1 MAKLRANHAQVN
13 PHPYPC
19 VGFAIFDRE
28 LKLVSLSETF
38 ADFHN
43 YPASLRRTGTDLA
56 ELYRF
61 DLEQGECAADDV
73 ESEIES
79 RLALMREFM
88 PHSATQELGSGQ
100 ILRNIVYPI
109 GAGGT
114 LLISID
120 VTASKRMEAALKE
133 SESRYTLV
141 EQAITEGIYEWLIE
155 ESTISA
161 SARMKQIFGLK
172 GGKEAF
178 ASWNWNWNERV
189 HPDDFE
195 RYKEAL
201 KAHFKGHTDSYEC
214 EYRVRDEGEQYHW
227 LLDRG
232 VCTRDDK
239 GRAIRMIGV
248 ITDLTE
254 HMKRET
260 ELAEKTTILES
271 TLENMDQ
278 GISMVDRDLNV
289 IAFNQKFLSLLEFPA
304 EKFQLGYHMS
314 EAFRYNAERGE
325 YGPGDVEQ
333 QVEERLELARKFE
346 PHHFERARPDG
357 TVIEIHG
364 VPLPDRGGFVTTYTE
379 VTSLK
384 RGRTRAG

>member
-43 YPASLRRTGTDLA
+43 YPATLRRTGTDLA

-61 DLEQGECAADDV
+61 DLEQGECAAGDV

-109 GAGGT
+109 GVGDT

-155 ESTISA
+155 ESTLNA
-161 SARMKQIFGLK
+161 SARMKQIFGLI

-178 ASWNWNWNERV
+178 TNWNWNERV
-189 HPDDFE
+189 HPEDFE
-195 RYKEAL
+195 RYKDAL
-201 KAHFKGHTDSYEC
+201 REHFKDHTDSYEC
-214 EYRVRDEGEQYHW
+214 EYRVRDQSGQYRW

-232 VCTRDDK
+232 VCIRDVK
-239 GRAIRMIGV
+239 GRAIRMIGS

-260 ELAEKTTILES
+260 ELVEKTTILES
-271 TLENMDQ
+271 ILENMDQ
-278 GISMVDRDLNV
+278 GISMVDKDLNV
-289 IAFNQKFLSLLEFPA
+289 IAFNQKFLALLEFPPD
-304 EKFQLGYHMS
+304 KFQFGYHMS

-333 QVEERLELARKFE
+333 LVDERLELARKFE
-346 PHHFERARPDG
+346 SHHFERIRPDG
-357 TVIEIHG
+357 TVIRD
-364 VPLPDRGGFVTTYTE
+364 PRR
-379 VTSLK
+379 TS
-384 RGRTRAG
+384 A